1 MKYGAF
7 LFSRP
12 NFWGCIELPACL
24 LGFCGKLGCSLR
36 YADLPHNKRDRGTA
50 SCCTAVSSSFLALRD
65 GHSSLCFL
73 YEPCSR
79 PSTGSSQN
87 DTTQNIRRVMDTEVH
102 PRECDENAYR
112 QSRHRPLLFPGQ
124 PEGCHRGEGR
134 RRMARREGEIVR
146 VRDKQ
151 LYLREDVAWTDAGH
165 QRLERSAA
173 ASTQPT
179 RRVLRNTSSSA
190 VSVTQRIPESPRRVI
205 KPMLPSSMGL
215 CRDCRAVRKV
225 SSAFIKLPLSRFVVY
240 RIPEVYEQ
248 KTTKS

>member
-1 MKYGAF
+1 
-7 LFSRP
+7 
-12 NFWGCIELPACL
+12 
-24 LGFCGKLGCSLR
+24 
-36 YADLPHNKRDRGTA
+36 
-50 SCCTAVSSSFLALRD
+50 
-65 GHSSLCFL
+65 
-73 YEPCSR
+73 
-79 PSTGSSQN
+79 
-87 DTTQNIRRVMDTEVH
+87 
-102 PRECDENAYR
+102 
-112 QSRHRPLLFPGQ
+112 
-124 PEGCHRGEGR
+124 
-134 RRMARREGEIVR
+134 MARREGEIVR

-165 QRLERSAA
+165 QRLEKKIAEDSVDEERRCQHA
-173 ASTQPT
+173 PT

-248 KTTKS
+248 KSTKS

>member
-1 MKYGAF
+1 
-7 LFSRP
+7 
-12 NFWGCIELPACL
+12 
-24 LGFCGKLGCSLR
+24 
-36 YADLPHNKRDRGTA
+36 
-50 SCCTAVSSSFLALRD
+50 
-65 GHSSLCFL
+65 
-73 YEPCSR
+73 
-79 PSTGSSQN
+79 
-87 DTTQNIRRVMDTEVH
+87 
-102 PRECDENAYR
+102 
-112 QSRHRPLLFPGQ
+112 
-124 PEGCHRGEGR
+124 
-134 RRMARREGEIVR
+134 MARREGEIVR

-165 QRLERSAA
+165 QRLEKKIAEDSVDEE
-173 ASTQPT
+173 

-225 SSAFIKLPLSRFVVY
+225 SSAFIRLPLSRFVVY